1 MKLVF
6 INKKYKTH
14 LSETCIMKQSLKKQ
28 EQLVKAFINIG
39 SSNPI
44 HTMYTPDY
52 GKQYNVL
59 NTSTIT
65 EAL

>member
-1 MKLVF
+1 
-6 INKKYKTH
+6 
-14 LSETCIMKQSLKKQ
+14 MKQSLKKQ
-28 EQLVKAFINIG
+28 EQLVKAFINTG
-39 SSNPI
+39 RSNPI

-52 GKQYNVL
+52 GKLYNAL